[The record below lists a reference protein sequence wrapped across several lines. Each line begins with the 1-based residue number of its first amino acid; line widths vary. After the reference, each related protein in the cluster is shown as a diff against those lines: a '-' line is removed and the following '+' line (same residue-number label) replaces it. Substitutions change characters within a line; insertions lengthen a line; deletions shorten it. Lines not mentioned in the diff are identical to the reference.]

1 MTTQITKINPAEYGL
16 DSEKVKSIEDAFM
29 PKIVERDGL
38 AKVYENLLTEEITI
52 KTCTEA
58 ATTRKALVKVRTG
71 IASIHKT
78 QKAYFLAA
86 GKFVDAWKN
95 KETLPIV
102 QMEEK
107 LSGIENYYEI
117 QQLKKVEELQT
128 KRVEMLSKYLEDAHE
143 RQLGYMENDVW
154 IAYLNTKKA
163 EYEDRIAAE
172 KKAEHDRIEA
182 EKADAERL
190 RLIEVENEKLKVE
203 AEKAEKERVRV
214 AKIESE
220 KAAKI
225 KARNDKIIADQKIEA
240 ERLRKIEAKKV
251 AKIKAENEAKLAEQK
266 KEAEKNAEQ
275 IRVKVETER
284 KEREEV
290 RNKRDNELRPFI
302 IFIRDY
308 NKLISLPEKEYKSGL
323 SEIKIGAEQH
333 LEHERE
339 EQLRKAKEEE
349 VRVENERKDREER
362 YKLEAEL
369 KAKKD
374 AELKAISDIE
384 IKKQSELNKGDSAKV
399 QDLIEDLEDI
409 KNRYVFKSVKNKKM
423 YGDVSNL
430 IDKVINHIKN

>member
-1 MTTQITKINPAEYGL
+1 MTTQLTKINPAEYGL

-38 AKVYENLLTEEITI
+38 AKVYENLLTEDITI
-52 KTCTEA
+52 KTCSAA

-107 LSGIENYYEI
+107 LSEIENYYEI
-117 QQLKKVEELQT
+117 QQLKKIEELQT
-128 KRVEMLSKYLEDAHE
+128 KRVEMLSHYLEDAHE
-143 RQLGYMENDVW
+143 RQLGYMEDDVW

-172 KKAEHDRIEA
+172 KKAEQDRIAA
-182 EKADAERL
+182 EKAEAERL
-190 RLIEVENEKLKVE
+190 RLIEVENENLKVVG
-203 AEKAEKERVRV
+203 EKAEKERVRV
-214 AKIESE
+214 AKVEAE

-225 KARNDKIIADQKIEA
+225 KAD
-240 ERLRKIEAKKV
+240 
-251 AKIKAENEAKLAEQK
+251 NEAKLAEQK
-266 KEAEKNAEQ
+266 KESDRLRKIEAEKAEKAAEQ
-275 IRVKVETER
+275 MRVKLQAER
-284 KEREEV
+284 
-290 RNKRDNELRPFI
+290 
-302 IFIRDY
+302 
-308 NKLISLPEKEYKSGL
+308 
-323 SEIKIGAEQH
+323 
-333 LEHERE
+333 
-339 EQLRKAKEEE
+339 
-349 VRVENERKDREER
+349 NERDRINKELEE
-362 YKLEAEL
+362 K
-369 KAKKD
+369 KA
-374 AELKAISDIE
+374 AELKAISDVE

-399 QDLIEDLEDI
+399 QDLIYDLEDI
-409 KNRYVFKSVKNKKM
+409 KNRYVFKSVKNQKM